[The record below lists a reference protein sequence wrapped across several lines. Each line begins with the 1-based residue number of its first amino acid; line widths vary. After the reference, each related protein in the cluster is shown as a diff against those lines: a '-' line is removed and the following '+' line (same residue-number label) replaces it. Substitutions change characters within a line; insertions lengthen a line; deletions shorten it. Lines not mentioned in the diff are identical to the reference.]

1 MHDVT
6 RSLVDALASGSVDR
20 IAACYAD
27 DALSYGPLSWPTRG
41 APAIAAQHAAPAE
54 RLGGV
59 DLVPHDELTDAA
71 GERIALRFAR
81 HWASGMAL
89 ESRYLRVADGA
100 RRGLITEEFVGP
112 NTFQLADIEVNTWG
126 ASPATTAPDPA
137 SEIVAASIDGR
148 EGKEPE
154 TIPER
159 FVDAFGRNDPEALV
173 ALYDPSFVLYSP
185 IAWGLAGT
193 EPLEPFV
200 EQFQLG
206 FPGIRLALH
215 DQFASADGTRIAF
228 RFSMRF
234 HNTAEFF
241 GHPATGRR
249 GVHSEFHSL
258 RVDGGRVTEQVVC
271 DISYGIPYI
280 ELTELKREY
289 PTDTPDPA
297 PRL

>member
-1 MHDVT
+1 MT
-6 RSLVDALASGSVDR
+6 SSLVDALATGSADR

-27 DALSYGPLSWPTRG
+27 DAHSYGPLAWPVSG
-41 APAIAAQHAAPAE
+41 ASAIAAQHAAVAE

-59 DLVPHDELTDAA
+59 ELVLHDEFTDAA

-81 HWASGMAL
+81 RWEGDHMAL
-89 ESRYLRVADGA
+89 ESRYLRLEDGGH
-100 RRGLITEEFVGP
+100 RIVEEFVGP
-112 NTFQLADIEVNTWG
+112 NTFQLADIEVNTWH
-126 ASPATTAPDPA
+126 AAPATTTPDPA
-137 SEIVAASIDGR
+137 GEILAASVEGR

-154 TIPER
+154 TTPER

-173 ALYDPSFVLYSP
+173 ALYDPRFVLYSP

-193 EPLEPFV
+193 EPLGPFI
-200 EQFQLG
+200 EQFQIG
-206 FPGIRLALH
+206 FPRIRLALH
-215 DQFASADGTRIAF
+215 DQFASADGTRVAF

-234 HNTAEFF
+234 HNTADFF

-258 RVDGGRVTEQVVC
+258 RLGGGRITEQVVC

-280 ELTELKREY
+280 ELTEWKREY

-297 PRL
+297 PPL